1 MMAKFSWRNSL
12 FSIQPTAILFRYCL
26 RVCLKACC
34 VMILLLMTTLAHA
47 AEVKDFMP
55 KESIFYLQL
64 QDIDEVYGE
73 IEVSEN
79 WEKALALL
87 PDVAPAWQDIQQ
99 GVLMVQGVLS
109 TDLLSVLETVGYR
122 TALAVWLDEIDT
134 QQIGLVIHSGGNL
147 SELQRL
153 TKVVEGLVGMSG
165 GGTLRLDAGVYQ
177 RVHYNA
183 MEMGQNIVKYG
194 FVDEFLVLGAGEGAF
209 EKLMDTY
216 RKDALS
222 IQQNQEFTD
231 AVKKMGSGV
240 AMVFA
245 DVPSALSLI
254 DDLDEANR
262 KRFAIFQILFAR
274 INVLETGPLFQASV
288 QFNPNLP
295 ENEIG
300 LFLKKGTVLKTPKA
314 LSAQDDLFVAI
325 APNILESVWELVRTE
340 MEKNATGETYAA
352 IAFLEGLLNLNL
364 EEDVMTGLTGELALS
379 VPDLTNFDPQAVD
392 NLNLEF
398 DGTFQLDADGVET
411 DGAIIFSPSNQMKW
425 NQIGNS
431 LSNLQNASISQID
444 YNGTMVSGFASSIYY
459 SKLNDLFLMGFSEEE
474 VCMLVDVIKKNKKPS
489 YLKQVPKTPVA
500 FAQLNLARVLEA
512 AGEGAPPPDKVFVS
526 AEEIAP
532 LLTWISVEDNE
543 VLLEVVLSVEETP
556 LEVLAKFVPFYV
568 WAMEN

>member
-1 MMAKFSWRNSL
+1 MISKL
-12 FSIQPTAILFRYCL
+12 KVTILFFL
-26 RVCLKACC
+26 FVGIVFSAN
-34 VMILLLMTTLAHA
+34 A
-47 AEVKDFMP
+47 AKVSDFMP

-87 PDVAPAWQDIQQ
+87 PETIADWQEIQQ
-99 GVLMVQGVLS
+99 GVQMAQGVLS
-109 TDLLSVLETVGYR
+109 TDLMSVIETVGYR
-122 TALAVWLDEIDT
+122 TALAIWLDEMDT

-147 SELQRL
+147 GELKRFS
-153 TKVVEGLVGMSG
+153 KIVEGLIGMSG

-183 MEMGQNIVKYG
+183 MEMAQNIAKYG
-194 FVDEFLVLGAGEGAF
+194 FVDEYLVLGVGEGAF
-209 EKLMDTY
+209 EKLLDTY
-216 RKDALS
+216 RKDAPS
-222 IQQNQEFTD
+222 IRQNPGFTD
-231 AVKKMGSGV
+231 AAKEMGSGV
-240 AMVFA
+240 ASVFA
-245 DVPSALSLI
+245 DIPSILPMI
-254 DDLDEANR
+254 GDLDEANR
-262 KRFAIFQILFAR
+262 QRFAIFQSFFAR
-274 INVLETGPLFQASV
+274 LNLLEPEPLFQASV
-288 QFNPNLP
+288 QFNPDLP

-300 LFLKKGTVLKTPKA
+300 LFLKKGAALKTPKA

-325 APNILESVWELVRTE
+325 APNILESIWELVRIE

-352 IAFLEGLLNLNL
+352 ISFLEGLLNLNL

-379 VPDLTNFDPQAVD
+379 VPDFTNFDPQAVD

-398 DGTFQLDADGVET
+398 DGTFQLDAEGVET
-411 DGAIIFSPSNQMKW
+411 DGAIIFNPSNQRKW

-444 YNGTMVSGFASSIYY
+444 YNGTPVSGFASSIYY
-459 SKLNDLFLMGFSEEE
+459 SKPSDLFLMGFSEEQ
-474 VCMLVDVIKKNKKPS
+474 VCMLVDAVKNNKKPS
-489 YLKQVPKTPVA
+489 YLKQVPEMPAV
-500 FAQLNLARVLEA
+500 FAQLNLARILEV
-512 AGEGAPPPDKVFVS
+512 AGRGTPPADKVIVS

-532 LLTWISVEDNE
+532 LLAWISVEGNE
-543 VLLEVVLSVEETP
+543 VLFETVLSTEEIP

>member
-1 MMAKFSWRNSL
+1 MKRKLKVTIFIFFLTGIVFSADAAKV
-12 FSIQPTAILFRYCL
+12 A
-26 RVCLKACC
+26 
-34 VMILLLMTTLAHA
+34 
-47 AEVKDFMP
+47 DFMP

-87 PDVAPAWQDIQQ
+87 PEAVADWQEMQQ
-99 GVLMVQGVLS
+99 RFLMAQGILS
-109 TDLLSVLETVGYR
+109 TDLMGVIETVGYR
-122 TALAVWLDEIDT
+122 TALAIWLDKTDT

-165 GGTLRLDAGVYQ
+165 EGTLRLDAGVYQ

-183 MEMGQNIVKYG
+183 MEMAQNIVKYG
-194 FVDEFLVLGAGEGAF
+194 FVDDFLVLGVGEEAF

-216 RKDALS
+216 RKDAPS
-222 IQQNQEFTD
+222 IRQNREFTK
-231 AVKKMGSGV
+231 VSKKLGAGV
-240 AMVFA
+240 ASVFA
-245 DVPSALSLI
+245 DIPSILPII
-254 DDLDEANR
+254 DDLDEVNR
-262 KRFAIFQILFAR
+262 QRFAIFQTLFAR
-274 INVLETGPLFQASV
+274 LNLLETEPLFQASV
-288 QFNPNLP
+288 QFNPDLP

-300 LFLKKGTVLKTPKA
+300 LFLKKGTALKTPKA
-314 LSAQDDLFVAI
+314 LSGQDDLFVAI
-325 APNILESVWELVRTE
+325 APSILESVWELVRTE
-340 MEKNATGETYAA
+340 MEKNATGEMYAA
-352 IAFLEGLLNLNL
+352 ISFLEGLLNLNL

-379 VPDLTNFDPQAVD
+379 VPDLTSFYPEAVSD
-392 NLNLEF
+392 INLEF

-411 DGAIIFSPSNQMKW
+411 NGTIIFSPSHQMKW

-444 YNGTMVSGFASSIYY
+444 HNGTTVSGFASIYY
-459 SKLNDLFLMGFSEEE
+459 SKLNDLFLMGFSEEQ
-474 VCMLVDVIKKNKKPS
+474 VCMLVDEIKRNKKLS

-512 AGEGAPPPDKVFVS
+512 AGDGVPPSDKVFVS

-532 LLTWISVEDNE
+532 LLAWISVENDD
-543 VLLEVVLSVEETP
+543 VLFEVVLSAKETP
-556 LEVLAKFVPFYV
+556 LEVLAKLAPFYV

>member
-1 MMAKFSWRNSL
+1 MISKL
-12 FSIQPTAILFRYCL
+12 KVTILFFL
-26 RVCLKACC
+26 FVGIVFSAN
-34 VMILLLMTTLAHA
+34 A
-47 AEVKDFMP
+47 AKVADFMP

-87 PDVAPAWQDIQQ
+87 PETIADWQEIQQ
-99 GVLMVQGVLS
+99 GVQMAQGVLS
-109 TDLLSVLETVGYR
+109 TDLMSVIETVGYR
-122 TALAVWLDEIDT
+122 TALAIWLDEMDT

-147 SELQRL
+147 GELKRFS
-153 TKVVEGLVGMSG
+153 KIVEGLIGMSG

-183 MEMGQNIVKYG
+183 MEMAQNIAKYG
-194 FVDEFLVLGAGEGAF
+194 FVDEYLVLGVGEGAF
-209 EKLMDTY
+209 EKLLDTY
-216 RKDALS
+216 RKDAPS
-222 IQQNQEFTD
+222 IQQNREFTD
-231 AVKKMGSGV
+231 AAKEMGSGV
-240 AMVFA
+240 ASVFA
-245 DVPSALSLI
+245 DIPSILPMI
-254 DDLDEANR
+254 GDLDEANR
-262 KRFAIFQILFAR
+262 QRFAIFQSFFAR
-274 INVLETGPLFQASV
+274 LNLLETEPFFQAAV
-288 QFNPNLP
+288 QFNPDLP

-300 LFLKKGTVLKTPKA
+300 LFLKEGVALKTPKA
-314 LSAQDDLFVAI
+314 LSAQDDLFIAI

-352 IAFLEGLLNLNL
+352 ISFLEGLLNLNL

-379 VPDLTNFDPQAVD
+379 VPNLTNFDPQAVD

-411 DGAIIFSPSNQMKW
+411 EGAIIFIPSHQMKW

-431 LSNLQNASISQID
+431 LSNLQNASISQTD
-444 YNGTMVSGFASSIYY
+444 YNGTTVSGFASSIYY
-459 SKLNDLFLMGFSEEE
+459 SKLSDLFLMGFSEEQ
-474 VCMLVDVIKKNKKPS
+474 VFALVDVIKKNQKLS

-512 AGEGAPPPDKVFVS
+512 AGDGAPLPDEMFVS

-532 LLTWISVEDNE
+532 LLAWVSVEDNE
-543 VLLEVVLSVEETP
+543 VLFEIVLSTEEIP

>member
-1 MMAKFSWRNSL
+1 MKSTL
-12 FSIQPTAILFRYCL
+12 KVTILFFL
-26 RVCLKACC
+26 FGGIVFSAN
-34 VMILLLMTTLAHA
+34 A
-47 AEVKDFMP
+47 AKVVDFMP

-87 PDVAPAWQDIQQ
+87 PATVADWQEVQQ
-99 GVLMVQGVLS
+99 GLVMAQGILS
-109 TDLLSVLETVGYR
+109 TDLMGVIETVGYR
-122 TALAVWLDEIDT
+122 TALAIWLDETGT

-153 TKVVEGLVGMSG
+153 TKIVEGLVGMSG
-165 GGTLRLDAGVYQ
+165 GGTLRLNAGVYQ

-183 MEMGQNIVKYG
+183 MELEQNIAKYG

-209 EKLMDTY
+209 ETLMDTF
-216 RKDALS
+216 RKDAPS
-222 IQQNQEFTD
+222 IRENPEFTK
-231 AVKKMGSGV
+231 ASKKLGSGV
-240 AMVFA
+240 ASVFA
-245 DVPSALSLI
+245 DIPSILPMI
-254 DDLDEANR
+254 DELDEANR
-262 KRFAIFQILFAR
+262 QRFAIFQSFFAR
-274 INVLETGPLFQASV
+274 LNLLETEPFFQAAV
-288 QFNPNLP
+288 QFNPDLS

-300 LFLKKGTVLKTPKA
+300 LFLKKGVALKTPKA
-314 LSAQDDLFVAI
+314 LSAQDDLFIAI

-340 MEKNATGETYAA
+340 MEKNATGEMYAA
-352 IAFLEGLLNLNL
+352 ISFLEGLLNLNL

-431 LSNLQNASISQID
+431 LSNLQNVSISQTD
-444 YNGTMVSGFASSIYY
+444 YNGTTVSGFASSIYY
-459 SKLNDLFLMGFSEEE
+459 SKLSDLFLMGFSEER
-474 VCMLVDVIKKNKKPS
+474 VGMLVDVIKENKKLS

-500 FAQLNLARVLEA
+500 FAQLNLARILEA
-512 AGEGAPPPDKVFVS
+512 AGNGAPLPDKMFVN

-532 LLTWISVEDNE
+532 LLAWISVENNE
-543 VLLEVVLSVEETP
+543 VLFEIVLSTEDIP
-556 LEVLAKFVPFYV
+556 LEVLAKLVPFYV

>member
-1 MMAKFSWRNSL
+1 MAKFSWRNSL
-12 FSIQPTAILFRYCL
+12 FSIQPTAIPFRYCL
-26 RVCLKACC
+26 RVGLKTCG
-34 VMILLLMTTLAHA
+34 VMLLLLMTTLAHA
-47 AEVKDFMP
+47 ADVKDFIP
-55 KESIFYLQL
+55 KESVFYLQL

-79 WEKALALL
+79 WKKALALL
-87 PDVAPAWQDIQQ
+87 PDAVADWQEMQQ
-99 GVLMVQGVLS
+99 GLLMAQGILS
-109 TDLLSVLETVGYR
+109 TDLMSVIETVGYR
-122 TALAVWLDEIDT
+122 TALAVWLDETGT

-183 MEMGQNIVKYG
+183 MEMAQNIVKYG
-194 FVDEFLVLGAGEGAF
+194 FVSEFLVLGAGEGAF

-216 RKDALS
+216 RKDAPS
-222 IQQNQEFTD
+222 IRQNQEFTK
-231 AVKKMGSGV
+231 ASKKLGSGV
-240 AMVFA
+240 ASVFA
-245 DVPSALSLI
+245 DIPSALSMI
-254 DDLDEANR
+254 GNLDEVNR
-262 KRFAIFQILFAR
+262 KRFAIFQSLFAR
-274 INVLETGPLFQASV
+274 INLLETEPFFQASL
-288 QFNPNLP
+288 QFNPDLP

-300 LFLKKGTVLKTPKA
+300 LFLKKGAALKTPKA

-352 IAFLEGLLNLNL
+352 ISFLEGLLNLNL

-411 DGAIIFSPSNQMKW
+411 DGAIIFNPSNQMKW

-431 LSNLQNASISQID
+431 LSNLQNASMSQID
-444 YNGTMVSGFASSIYY
+444 YNGTTVSGFASSIYY
-459 SKLNDLFLMGFSEEE
+459 SKLNDLFLMGFSEEQ
-474 VCMLVDVIKKNKKPS
+474 VCMLVDVIKKNKKLS

-512 AGEGAPPPDKVFVS
+512 AGAGAPPPDKVFVS
-526 AEEIAP
+526 AEEIEP
-532 LLTWISVEDNE
+532 LLTWISVKDDD
-543 VLLEVVLSVEETP
+543 VLFEVVLSVGETP

>member
-1 MMAKFSWRNSL
+1 MKSKL
-12 FSIQPTAILFRYCL
+12 KVIILFFL
-26 RVCLKACC
+26 FVGIVFSAN
-34 VMILLLMTTLAHA
+34 A
-47 AEVKDFMP
+47 AKVTDFIP

-79 WEKALALL
+79 WEKVLALL
-87 PDVAPAWQDIQQ
+87 PAAVADWQEVQQ
-99 GVLMVQGVLS
+99 GLVMVQGVLS
-109 TDLLSVLETVGYR
+109 TDLMSVIETVAYR
-122 TALAVWLDEIDT
+122 TALAIWLDEVGA

-147 SELQRL
+147 GELQRL
-153 TKVVEGLVGMSG
+153 TKIVEGLLGMSG

-183 MEMGQNIVKYG
+183 MELEQNIAKYG

-209 EKLMDTY
+209 ETLMDTF
-216 RKDALS
+216 RKDAPS
-222 IQQNQEFTD
+222 IRENREFTK
-231 AVKKMGSGV
+231 ASKKLGSGV
-240 AMVFA
+240 ASVFA
-245 DVPSALSLI
+245 DIPSILPMI
-254 DDLDEANR
+254 GDLDEANR
-262 KRFAIFQILFAR
+262 QRFAIFQSFFAR
-274 INVLETGPLFQASV
+274 LNLLETEPFFQASV
-288 QFNPNLP
+288 QFNPDLP

-300 LFLKKGTVLKTPKA
+300 LFLKRGVALKTPKA
-314 LSAQDDLFVAI
+314 LSAQDDLFIAI

-352 IAFLEGLLNLNL
+352 ISFLEGLLNLNL

-379 VPDLTNFDPQAVD
+379 VPNLTNFDPQAVD

-411 DGAIIFSPSNQMKW
+411 EGAIIFSPSNQMKW

-431 LSNLQNASISQID
+431 LSNLQNASISQTD
-444 YNGTMVSGFASSIYY
+444 YNGTTVSGFASSIYY
-459 SKLNDLFLMGFSEEE
+459 SKLSDLFLMGFSEEQ
-474 VCMLVDVIKKNKKPS
+474 VFALVDVIKKNQKLS

-512 AGEGAPPPDKVFVS
+512 AGDGAPLPDEMFVS
-526 AEEIAP
+526 AKEIAP
-532 LLTWISVEDNE
+532 LLAWVSVEDNE
-543 VLLEVVLSVEETP
+543 VLFEIVLSTEEIP
-556 LEVLAKFVPFYV
+556 LEVLAKFVPFYA

>member
-1 MMAKFSWRNSL
+1 MRRELKVTIFIFFLTGIVFSANAAKVS
-12 FSIQPTAILFRYCL
+12 
-26 RVCLKACC
+26 
-34 VMILLLMTTLAHA
+34 
-47 AEVKDFMP
+47 DFMP
-55 KESIFYLQL
+55 KESIFFLQL

-87 PDVAPAWQDIQQ
+87 PAAVADWQEVQQ
-99 GVLMVQGVLS
+99 GLVMVQGVLS
-109 TDLLSVLETVGYR
+109 TDLMSVIETVAYR
-122 TALAVWLDEIDT
+122 TALAVWLDKTGT

-153 TKVVEGLVGMSG
+153 TKIVEGLVGMSG

-183 MEMGQNIVKYG
+183 MELEQNIAKYG
-194 FVDEFLVLGAGEGAF
+194 FVDEFLVLGVGEGAF
-209 EKLMDTY
+209 ETLMDTF
-216 RKDALS
+216 RKDAPS
-222 IQQNQEFTD
+222 IRENPEF
-231 AVKKMGSGV
+231 AKASKKLGSGV
-240 AMVFA
+240 ASVFA
-245 DVPSALSLI
+245 DIPSILPMI
-254 DDLDEANR
+254 GDLDEVNR
-262 KRFAIFQILFAR
+262 QRFAIFQSFFAR
-274 INVLETGPLFQASV
+274 LNLLETEPFFQAAV
-288 QFNPNLP
+288 QFNPDLP

-300 LFLKKGTVLKTPKA
+300 LFLKEGVALKTPKA
-314 LSAQDDLFVAI
+314 LSAQDDLFIAI

-352 IAFLEGLLNLNL
+352 ISFLEGLLNLNL
-364 EEDVMTGLTGELALS
+364 EEDVMTGLTGELALL

-411 DGAIIFSPSNQMKW
+411 EGAIIFIPSNQMKW

-431 LSNLQNASISQID
+431 LSNLQNASMSQID
-444 YNGTMVSGFASSIYY
+444 YNGTTVSGFASSIYY
-459 SKLNDLFLMGFSEEE
+459 SKLSDLFLMGFSEEQ
-474 VCMLVDVIKKNKKPS
+474 VFALVDVIQKNQKLS

-512 AGEGAPPPDKVFVS
+512 AGDGAPLPDEMFVS
-526 AEEIAP
+526 AKEIAP
-532 LLTWISVEDNE
+532 LLAWISVEDNE
-543 VLLEVVLSVEETP
+543 VLFEIVLSTEEIP

>member
-12 FSIQPTAILFRYCL
+12 FFSQPTAISSGCCL
-26 RVCLKACC
+26 RVCLKTCC

-47 AEVKDFMP
+47 ADVKDFMP
-55 KESIFYLQL
+55 KESVFYLQL

-79 WEKALALL
+79 WEKVLALL
-87 PDVAPAWQDIQQ
+87 PDVVAGWQGMQQ
-99 GVLMVQGVLS
+99 GLLMAQGILS
-109 TDLLSVLETVGYR
+109 TDLMSIIETVGYR
-122 TALAVWLDEIDT
+122 TALAGWLDETGT
-134 QQIGLVIHSGGNL
+134 QQSGLVIHSGGNL

-262 KRFAIFQILFAR
+262 KRFAIFQSLFAR
-274 INVLETGPLFQASV
+274 INVLETGPFFQASV
-288 QFNPNLP
+288 QFNPDLP

-325 APNILESVWELVRTE
+325 APNILESVWELARAQI
-340 MEKNATGETYAA
+340 EKNATGEFYAGVS
-352 IAFLEGLLNLNL
+352 FFEGLLNLNL
-364 EEDVMTGLTGELALS
+364 KEDIMAGLTGELALS
-379 VPDLTNFDPQAVD
+379 VPDLTSFDPEALNNI
-392 NLNLEF
+392 NLDF
-398 DGTFQLDADGVET
+398 DGTFVLDADSVET
-411 DGAIIFSPSNQMKW
+411 NGAIIFSPSNQMKW

-431 LSNLQNASISQID
+431 LSNLQNASISQTD
-444 YNGTMVSGFASSIYY
+444 YNGTTVSGFASSIYY
-459 SKLNDLFLMGFSEEE
+459 SKLNDLFLIGFSEEQ
-474 VCMLVDVIKKNKKPS
+474 VCMLVDEIKKNKKLS
-489 YLKQVPKTPVA
+489 YLKQVPKTPVV
-500 FAQLNLARVLEA
+500 FAQLNIARVLEA

>member
-1 MMAKFSWRNSL
+1 MRRELKVTIFIFFLTGIVFSANAAKVS
-12 FSIQPTAILFRYCL
+12 
-26 RVCLKACC
+26 
-34 VMILLLMTTLAHA
+34 
-47 AEVKDFMP
+47 DFMP

-79 WEKALALL
+79 WEKVLALL
-87 PDVAPAWQDIQQ
+87 PAAVADWQEVQQ
-99 GVLMVQGVLS
+99 GLVMVQGVLS
-109 TDLLSVLETVGYR
+109 TDLMSVIETVAYR
-122 TALAVWLDEIDT
+122 TALAVWLDKTGT

-153 TKVVEGLVGMSG
+153 TKIVEGLVGMSG

-183 MEMGQNIVKYG
+183 MELEQNIAKYG
-194 FVDEFLVLGAGEGAF
+194 FVDEFLVLGVGEGAF
-209 EKLMDTY
+209 ETLMDTF
-216 RKDALS
+216 RKDAPS
-222 IQQNQEFTD
+222 IRKNREFTK
-231 AVKKMGSGV
+231 ASKKLGSGV
-240 AMVFA
+240 ASVFA
-245 DVPSALSLI
+245 DIPSILPMI
-254 DDLDEANR
+254 GDLDEVNR
-262 KRFAIFQILFAR
+262 QRFAIFQSFFAR
-274 INVLETGPLFQASV
+274 LNLLETEPFFQASV
-288 QFNPNLP
+288 QFNPDLP

-300 LFLKKGTVLKTPKA
+300 LFLKKGVALKTPKA

-340 MEKNATGETYAA
+340 MEKSATGETYAA
-352 IAFLEGLLNLNL
+352 ISFLEGLLNLNL

-411 DGAIIFSPSNQMKW
+411 EGAIIFSPSNQMKW

-431 LSNLQNASISQID
+431 LSNLQNVSISQSD
-444 YNGTMVSGFASSIYY
+444 YNGTTVSGFASSIYY
-459 SKLNDLFLMGFSEEE
+459 SKLSDLFLMGFSEEQ
-474 VCMLVDVIKKNKKPS
+474 VFALVDVIKANKKLS

-512 AGEGAPPPDKVFVS
+512 AGDGAPLPDKMFVS
-526 AEEIAP
+526 AKEIAP
-532 LLTWISVEDNE
+532 LLAWISVEDNE
-543 VLLEVVLSVEETP
+543 VLFEIVLSTEEIP
-556 LEVLAKFVPFYV
+556 LEVLAKFVPFYA